1 MNKQT
6 SDGLTC
12 NFCGAPDATP
22 MCLPDLSYP
31 AFPENKLSPWG
42 HPRTG
47 NACRECAVKQM
58 ALASAGR
65 LVPAVTPEAVAATR
79 LWQVAELC
87 KLHQLDARCADVPE
101 ATWEAVHQLGWLD
114 DDGETTEEFATIHA
128 ALQQAREPGAVRA
141 LPEKWRSEAAEREA
155 KATKSDSF
163 GGEAGHLMA
172 KIFYECAA
180 ELEAAIA
187 SVEPG
192 EPTVSEFTQEQRD
205 ELRRLAEKLKAHH
218 SDRDYCNGEC
228 REYAVAVGAIS
239 LLDSIRTTEQG
250 RTIHAALQQARGPG
264 EPTDGEL
271 LDALEPLLSFWGQ
284 GSSSEVYGF
293 ELEEIE
299 DFRITVDEVEKVSE
313 DVAERMVAGDFVTLR
328 DLARAIIAQRGGK
341 E

>member
-1 MNKQT
+1 MSEQA
-6 SDGLTC
+6 TC
-12 NFCGAPDATP
+12 HERKKFVWIVHFGGADYAIGEGHCMGCGTKL
-22 MCLPDLSYP
+22 LPDGTTQ
-31 AFPENKLSPWG
+31 A
-42 HPRTG
+42 
-47 NACRECAVKQM
+47 M
-58 ALASAGR
+58 
-65 LVPAVTPEAVAATR
+65 VPAVTPEAVAATR

-163 GGEAGHLMA
+163 GGEAGHPMA

-218 SDRDYCNGEC
+218 SDRGYCNGEC

-239 LLDSIRTTEQG
+239 LLDSIRTTEQE
-250 RTIHAALQQARGPG
+250 RDALEHVEPG

-328 DLARAIIAQRGGK
+328 DLATAIIAQRGGK

>member
-1 MNKQT
+1 MSEQA
-6 SDGLTC
+6 TC
-12 NFCGAPDATP
+12 HERKKFVWIVHFGGADYAIGEGHCMGCGTKL
-22 MCLPDLSYP
+22 LPDGTTQ
-31 AFPENKLSPWG
+31 A
-42 HPRTG
+42 
-47 NACRECAVKQM
+47 M
-58 ALASAGR
+58 
-65 LVPAVTPEAVAATR
+65 VPAVTPEAVAATR

-163 GGEAGHLMA
+163 GGEAGHLSMA

-218 SDRDYCNGEC
+218 SDRGYCNGEC

-239 LLDSIRTTEQG
+239 LLDSIRTTEQE
-250 RTIHAALQQARGPG
+250 REALEHVEPGERGFWPESEVVETLGKEHQPG
-264 EPTDGEL
+264 EPTADEL
-271 LDALEPLLSFWGQ
+271 LDALEGFLRQNQWNALQYELPQMIGRKLHSPVVRGQ
-284 GSSSEVYGF
+284 
-293 ELEEIE
+293 
-299 DFRITVDEVEKVSE
+299 
-313 DVAERMVAGDFVTLR
+313 TLR
-328 DLARAIIAQRGGK
+328 DLATAIIAQRGGK